1 MVKVRSNCRQ
11 STPALPAIPLL
22 AVATLLDPAPSLRAA
37 DAAPYPSDKSRFTL
51 LDPTPRPR
59 LRDLSTDRPDITESP
74 FTVDAG
80 HFQAELSFL
89 EYTHGD
95 GGQDQYAVLPMN
107 LKLGLLNQVDLQL
120 VVNPYIRTES
130 DDETVDGFGDLQLRS
145 KVNLWGNDEGTTS
158 LAVMPFVQFPT
169 AADGVGSDRVEG
181 GLILPFAMELPGE
194 WSLGLMA
201 ELDVVRDERNEDYG
215 IDFVHTV
222 AVGRGIVGPLGGY
235 LEYIGVAPHQTGGGY
250 QAAIGLGLTY
260 GWSADV
266 QLDAGVNLGLSDS
279 ADDVVLFTG
288 ISFRL

>member
-1 MVKVRSNCRQ
+1 
-11 STPALPAIPLL
+11 LL
-22 AVATLLDPAPSLRAA
+22 RE
-37 DAAPYPSDKSRFTL
+37 
-51 LDPTPRPR
+51 
-59 LRDLSTDRPDITESP
+59 LSTDRPDITESA
-74 FTVDAG
+74 FTVDSG

-89 EYTHGD
+89 EYTRGD

-107 LKLGLLNQVDLQL
+107 LKLGLLNHVDVQL
-120 VVNPYIRTES
+120 VINPYIRVET
-130 DDETVDGFGDLQLRS
+130 DDETVDGFGDLQLRT
-145 KVNLWGNDEGTTS
+145 KVNLWGNDEGTTA
-158 LAVMPFVQFPT
+158 LALMPFVQIPT

-181 GLILPFAMELPGE
+181 GLILPFAMELPGA

-201 ELDVVRDERNEDYG
+201 ELDFVRDASNDDYG
-215 IDFVHTV
+215 LELVHTV

-260 GWSADV
+260 EWSADV
-266 QLDAGVNLGLSDS
+266 QLDAGANLGLSDS